1 MNPVCHATLPV
12 RISAVTS
19 AVTLKL
25 GRPIRPW
32 LRCGLISLCVLAQ
45 AGCAGPQIV
54 RWSAPAGSP
63 KPPSTNL
70 DAGLAYA
77 DAARDAYQQAVA
89 DHVKAQGDLSNV
101 LLGTGALA
109 TVLAAAKVHR
119 DALLGT
125 AFFGATAYAFGNQNL
140 SKQRALVH
148 LAGVDAINCAKR
160 AVSPLAM
167 SIDEQQGLDAAL
179 SDTETGVQA
188 VNKARGVLRQ
198 AIPAGLDPTDRTAV
212 DAALAASATAVET
225 AQRVLASGRRLSA
238 SARSASA
245 QLRQTV
251 DRIDSAVVRASMETI
266 PDLSAVPKVIAGLSG
281 FAASF
286 APGAGIDIAINNA
299 MADRAKALSTK
310 AQSGRAGRGNAPAV
324 AASPEQRMDQAMDA
338 LETATDALL
347 AAASAVQSWMVGHEA
362 ALVGDALKD
371 CGVTDVAFPL
381 RASSERIA
389 FAGGAAATKSA
400 ALSGGT
406 KPYVVELQD
415 SAVDGVTLK
424 APAPF
429 ESRLQISIT
438 KDVKPP
444 QTFSVLVMD
453 SSNPMRTLVL
463 PVEVGIATPAVAPGP
478 AAAQDPA
485 AITLEDL
492 ANLLN
497 KKTDYPADNGVVLIL
512 DSDVKAKPGA
522 KTLTAAL
529 RCKPL
534 PVADAL
540 VKPSVAAAVLIKGA
554 GLAAD
559 HPLAQRLQVTGPA
572 NCIAAGG

>member
-1 MNPVCHATLPV
+1 MNPEIHAALAARNPAFTGEAALL
-12 RISAVTS
+12 ID
-19 AVTLKL
+19 
-25 GRPIRPW
+25 RPTKPW
-32 LRCGLISLCVLAQ
+32 LRRGLISLCVLAQ

-54 RWSAPAGSP
+54 RWSAPAGEP

-70 DAGLAYA
+70 DAGRAYA

-89 DHVKAQGDLSNV
+89 DHVKAQGGLSNV
-101 LLGTGALA
+101 LLGVGALA
-109 TVLAAAKVHR
+109 TVLAVAKVHR

-125 AFFGATAYAFGNQNL
+125 AFFGGTAYAYGNQNL

-167 SIDEQQGLDAAL
+167 TTVEQQGLDTAL
-179 SDTETGVQA
+179 SDLDKGVQA

-198 AIPAGLDPTDRTAV
+198 AMPAGLEAKDRTAV

-225 AQRVLASGRRLSA
+225 AQRVQASGRLLSA
-238 SARSASA
+238 SARSAGD

-286 APGAGIDIAINNA
+286 APGAGIDNAINNA
-299 MADRAKALSTK
+299 VADRAKANNAK
-310 AQSGRAGRGNAPAV
+310 AQGGSAKRGIAPATGS
-324 AASPEQRMDQAMDA
+324 SPEQRMDQAMDA

-347 AAASAVQSWMVGHEA
+347 AAASAVQARMVGHES
-362 ALVGDALKD
+362 ALVADALKD

-381 RASSERIA
+381 RASHDRIA
-389 FAGGAAATKSA
+389 FAGGAAATKSV

-415 SAVDGVTLK
+415 SAVDGVALK

-429 ESRLQISIT
+429 ESRLQVSIT

-444 QTFSVLVMD
+444 QTFSLLVMD

-463 PVEVGIATPAVAPGP
+463 PVEVGVAAP
-478 AAAQDPA
+478 AAAAGPVAANAPA
-485 AITLEDL
+485 GTLEEL
-492 ANLLN
+492 ADLLN
-497 KKTDYPADNGVVLIL
+497 KKTEFPMDNGVVLIL
-512 DSDVKAKPGA
+512 DSDIKAKPGV
-522 KTLTAAL
+522 KTLTVKL
-529 RCKPL
+529 RCKPA
-534 PVADAL
+534 PAAGAL

-559 HPLAQRLQVTGPA
+559 HLLAKSLQVTGPA